1 MTMVTLGARLRS
13 ERCRLGLSQRALA
26 EIGGVKTNAQGH
38 YEQGL
43 RLPRADYLAM
53 VHSVG
58 VDVVYV
64 LVGINTEPR
73 THESLLH
80 RWHP

>member
-1 MTMVTLGARLRS
+1 MATLGARLRS
-13 ERCRLGLSQRALA
+13 ERCRLGLSQRVLA

-43 RLPRADYLAM
+43 RLPRADYLAR
-53 VHSVG
+53 VHKAG
-58 VDVVYV
+58 IDIIYV
-64 LVGINTEPR
+64 LVGITSAVRRE
-73 THESLLH
+73 ESLLH